1 MKRVLHILLLV
12 LSLSSCIK
20 EKQKGADLGVGDI
33 IPDFTIAMNDGT
45 QVTGAL
51 LREGVSV
58 IVFFTTQCGDCRETL
73 PHIQQLYDEYARK
86 GVRFVLVSRE
96 DTEANISSFWKESG
110 FTMPFSAVHSR
121 DTSQNTKPRKAE
133 IMPIN
138 RELEKVSA
146 HLASRLLR
154 LDMPPSSFLPMTGTS
169 QIPTII
175 EIVIT
180 SKIFRYCCAVNAASE
195 PRERPMADRAL
206 LAAMVS

>member
-1 MKRVLHILLLV
+1 MKKHILHILLLM

-45 QVTGAL
+45 QVTGAS

-58 IVFFTTQCGDCRETL
+58 IVFFTTQCGDCRKTL

-110 FTMPFSAVHSR
+110 FTMPFSAQTDRSVYELFAQTRVPRVYVCR
-121 DTSQNTKPRKAE
+121 DGEIKAIFTDQPSNPTYE
-133 IMPIN
+133 TLKVALDG
-138 RELEKVSA
+138 ELYE
-146 HLASRLLR
+146 
-154 LDMPPSSFLPMTGTS
+154 
-169 QIPTII
+169 
-175 EIVIT
+175 
-180 SKIFRYCCAVNAASE
+180 Y
-195 PRERPMADRAL
+195 
-206 LAAMVS
+206 